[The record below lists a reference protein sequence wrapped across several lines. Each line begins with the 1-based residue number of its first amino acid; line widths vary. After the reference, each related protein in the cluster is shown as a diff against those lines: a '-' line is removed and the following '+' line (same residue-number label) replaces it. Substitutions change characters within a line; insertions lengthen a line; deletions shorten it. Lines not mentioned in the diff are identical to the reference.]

1 MPILEPLDSDQEEK
15 RPTDLAIAGENK
27 VLMQKL
33 LTFSP
38 FAIISLLV
46 AGLATGYVKFHP
58 ERFRLE
64 TLEERRNGFQQ
75 KVRGVQDRKLLN
87 SPDAE

>member
-1 MPILEPLDSDQEEK
+1 MWRLGVEASRADP
-15 RPTDLAIAGENK
+15 AIAGEDT
-27 VLMQKL
+27 VLMHRL

-58 ERFRLE
+58 ERFGLE
-64 TLEERRNGFQQ
+64 TLEERRDGFQQ
-75 KVRGVQDRKLLN
+75 KVRGVQDRKFLN
-87 SPDAE
+87 SPNAE